1 MIIKSHRVRT
11 SQGVRRLLR
20 HLIHGDENER
30 VEFVRGTEAD
40 VGDMHSDAKAYKSR
54 YCVRH
59 WIVSPHETMSSDQCL
74 VVVGKLAEEFGFNA
88 EAAVVV
94 EHQKPRAVS
103 SAFDRHWHILVGE
116 VDPVSGRVLSTSFD
130 HVRHELISRWSEH
143 ELGHEF
149 LQGRHSEAVLVG
161 LRERGLFHVAEA
173 LATFISKGAEQNK
186 PREGFRHAQH
196 QECKRKG
203 LDLPAI
209 RAVVKEAW
217 SSASTPEEFRDMLAL
232 HGLAVEIGE
241 KPGTWIVQA
250 HGGELVGALH
260 RLAGVRKRI
269 AADLMSSQVD
279 VLRTAGN
286 DAVEKDPTIK
296 DVLASDLKRQKADIL
311 SKLDRFEE
319 QLHTELSAPLPPRP
333 EPISPKKFAKKEKRA
348 SDALTK
354 AQVAQ
359 DEAWKQ
365 VQQNPKPSWWW
376 ALWPG
381 KRKRMA
387 AKSAALAQALAVAD
401 IAVQAKRQLVANVHA
416 ERRRELR
423 LADAEYK
430 KRLSEHDRREKL
442 ARDRLFVLE
451 AVREILDNQPSAVSK
466 GLRVL
471 WKQAEQT
478 LQSADGDVATDEA
491 LFDVEKI
498 TDPLRT

>member
-40 VGDMHSDAKAYKSR
+40 VGDMHSDAKAFASR

-59 WIVSPHETMSSDQCL
+59 WIVSPHESMSSDKCL

-94 EHQKPRAVS
+94 EHQKSRAVS
-103 SAFDRHWHILVGE
+103 GAFDRHWHILVGE

-149 LQGRHSEAVLVG
+149 VKGRHSGAVLAG
-161 LRERGLFHVAEA
+161 LRERGLVNVAKA
-173 LATFISKGAEQNK
+173 LATSISKDAERL
-186 PREGFRHAQH
+186 PREGFTHAQH

-217 SSASTPEEFRDMLAL
+217 TSASTPKELKNRLAC
-232 HGLAVEIGE
+232 HGLALEVGD
-241 KPGTWIVQA
+241 KPGTWIVRA
-250 HGGELVGALH
+250 HDGVLAGALH

-269 AADLMSSQVD
+269 AADLMSSHVD
-279 VLRTAGN
+279 VMRTSTREV
-286 DAVEKDPTIK
+286 VEKVAERKAIK
-296 DVLASDLKRQKADIL
+296 ASDLNRQKAEMMRH
-311 SKLDRFEE
+311 LDHLEG
-319 QLHTELSAPLPPRP
+319 QLHVALSIPEPSPPRTV
-333 EPISPKKFAKKEKRA
+333 SPKKLSEKEKQA
-348 SDALTK
+348 KAALANAEQ
-354 AQVAQ
+354 AQGDIWRKLQ
-359 DEAWKQ
+359 RLPQ
-365 VQQNPKPSWWW
+365 RRWWW
-376 ALWPG
+376 VFWPG

-401 IAVQAKRQLVANVHA
+401 IAVQAKRQQVANVGI

-430 KRLSEHDRREKL
+430 KRLSEHDRNEKL

-451 AVREILDNQPSAVSK
+451 AVREILDNEPGAVSK
-466 GLRVL
+466 GLEEL
-471 WKQAEQT
+471 WRQAEQC
-478 LQSADGDVATDEA
+478 LQSADEDDVTDEA
-491 LFDVEKI
+491 VFDRVE
-498 TDPLRT
+498 TADPLKI